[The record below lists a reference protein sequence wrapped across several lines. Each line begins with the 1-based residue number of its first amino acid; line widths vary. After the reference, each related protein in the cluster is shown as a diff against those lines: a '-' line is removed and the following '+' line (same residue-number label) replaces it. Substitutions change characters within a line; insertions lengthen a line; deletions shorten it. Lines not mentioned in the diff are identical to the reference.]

1 MATVNLTILGLG
13 RLGASFGLALKRYAK
28 TPGAK
33 HQFVITGYDEKYNV
47 TQAARKAEAVDHEA
61 RNAGA
66 AVAKADL
73 VILAARYGLYD
84 SLYQTFGPELKPGA
98 VILDFSPLKVRAIA
112 RAAEYLPHDEEG
124 NLTAFMVGATAI
136 LNPEVL
142 LDSTIDPASARADLF
157 DNGTLLLAPAVDCRG
172 EAVEL
177 ASDLGT
183 LLGMTVHFADP
194 AEHDGLIGVMEAL
207 PLLAGLGLF
216 RAAHQNPAWDD
227 LRRLGNPAFA
237 LATLGLDQYAADDAA
252 AFFAGDRERTAQT
265 LDTLIKSLS
274 TLRTLLT
281 DDDPHLI
288 EAAFEDAITRRE
300 QWLHAR
306 RSNKWSTKTEVKP
319 TETISLMGVIGTHVL
334 PRGMRPNPKDSDKNK

>member
-1 MATVNLTILGLG
+1 MATVNLAILGLG

-33 HQFVITGYDEKYNV
+33 HQFVITGYDETYNV
-47 TQAARKAEAVDHEA
+47 TQAARKAEAIDQEA

-73 VILAARYGLYD
+73 VILAARYGLHD
-84 SLYQTFGPELKPGA
+84 DLYQAFGPDLKPGA
-98 VILDFSPLKVRAIA
+98 VVLDLSPLKLRAIA
-112 RAAEYLPHDEEG
+112 RAAEYLPRDDQG

-142 LDSTIDPASARADLF
+142 LDPTTDSASARADLF
-157 DNGTLLLAPAVDCRG
+157 DKGTLLLAPAVDCRA

-216 RAAHQNPAWDD
+216 RAANQNPAWDD
-227 LRRLGNPAFA
+227 LRRLGNPAFT
-237 LATLGLDQYAADDAA
+237 LGTLGLGQYNADDAA
-252 AFFAGDRERTAQT
+252 AFFDGNRERTAQT

-274 TLRTLLT
+274 TVRSLLT

-288 EAAFEDAITRRE
+288 EAVFEDAITRRE

-306 RSNKWSTKTEVKP
+306 HTNTWSAKTEVKP
-319 TETISLMGVIGTHVL
+319 TENISLMGVIGTHFL
-334 PRGMRPNPKDSDKNK
+334 PRGLRPSDKASDKK